1 MLRPRLELVAAAIL
15 FSTGGAAIKASALN
29 AVQVAGF
36 RSLVAAIFF
45 LLAVPA
51 ARRAWSM
58 RATIVGCFYGGSM
71 ITYVIA
77 NKLTTS
83 ANAIFL
89 QDTAPFYVLLFS
101 PLILGE
107 IIRRRDLAVVACM
120 LVGMSLF
127 FYWGEA
133 PQDTAPNPLLG
144 NVIAMIGGVAW
155 AGTVIGLRLL
165 RQNSGTENAAAP
177 ALVIGNILT
186 FAGCAAFAVPV
197 ERANVQDV
205 AIIVF
210 LGVFQVGCA
219 YMLLTRAVAHVPALE
234 AVLLLLIEP
243 VINPLWSF
251 LLHGEVPGTWALVG
265 GAIILLATTFKSAVD
280 ARGAAAKELPR
291 PA

>member
-1 MLRPRLELVAAAIL
+1 MLRPRLFILAAAL
-15 FSTGGAAIKASALN
+15 LWSTAGAAVKLSTLSAYQLAS
-29 AVQVAGF
+29 G
-36 RSLVAAIFF
+36 RSLVAA
-45 LLAVPA
+45 LVLWLAFPA
-51 ARRAWSM
+51 GRRRPSLKALGVAAAYA
-58 RATIVGCFYGGSM
+58 ATVVLFI
-71 ITYVIA
+71 IA

>member
-1 MLRPRLELVAAAIL
+1 
-15 FSTGGAAIKASALN
+15 F
-29 AVQVAGF
+29 QVAGF

-127 FYWGEA
+127 FYW
-133 PQDTAPNPLLG
+133 
-144 NVIAMIGGVAW
+144 
-155 AGTVIGLRLL
+155 
-165 RQNSGTENAAAP
+165 
-177 ALVIGNILT
+177 
-186 FAGCAAFAVPV
+186 
-197 ERANVQDV
+197 
-205 AIIVF
+205 
-210 LGVFQVGCA
+210 
-219 YMLLTRAVAHVPALE
+219 
-234 AVLLLLIEP
+234 
-243 VINPLWSF
+243 
-251 LLHGEVPGTWALVG
+251 
-265 GAIILLATTFKSAVD
+265 
-280 ARGAAAKELPR
+280 
-291 PA
+291 